1 MHKNVKELL
10 DKLNIETNDIYLYE
24 LAFTHSS
31 YNVDVNTKHQDY
43 ERLEFVGDSVVSFVV
58 ADLAFSVHK
67 EMDQGSLSKLRASIV
82 QSSSLARKA
91 TNLNFNEYIRLG
103 HSLHTNT
110 RNSKRILEDVFEA
123 FIGAMYFDKGMS
135 FTYNFV
141 KNIFIDEVTNFQLS
155 NIKDYKSELQ
165 EEMQAEHREA
175 VKYVVIEE
183 HGPAHDKTFVVK
195 VTYND
200 VTLGIG
206 QGKSKKDAEQNA
218 AQDALRKKA
227 G

>member
-1 MHKNVKELL
+1 MHKNVNELL
-10 DKLNIETNDIYLYE
+10 DELNIKYHDISLYE
-24 LAFTHSS
+24 LALTHSS

-43 ERLEFVGDSVVSFVV
+43 ERLEFVGDSVVNFVV
-58 ADLAFSVHK
+58 ADLAFSNRK
-67 EMDQGSLSKLRASIV
+67 EMNQGSLSKLRASIV
-82 QSSSLARKA
+82 QSSSLAKKA
-91 TNLNFNEYIRLG
+91 NKLNLNEYIRLG
-103 HSLHTNT
+103 HSLPENT
-110 RNSKRILEDVFEA
+110 RNSKRILEDVFES
-123 FIGAMYFDKGMS
+123 FIGAMYFDQGMD

-141 KNIFIDEVTNFQLS
+141 KSIFIDDIKNFQMS
-155 NIKDYKSELQ
+155 EIKDYKSELQ

-206 QGKSKKDAEQNA
+206 QGKSKKDAEQSA

>member
-1 MHKNVKELL
+1 MLNKIIDLL
-10 DKLNIETNDIYLYE
+10 DKFQIKPNDITLYE

-43 ERLEFVGDSVVSFVV
+43 ERLEFVGDSVINFVV
-58 ADLAFSVHK
+58 ADLAFSIRTD
-67 EMDQGSLSKLRASIV
+67 MTQGDLSKLRAAIV
-82 QSSSLARKA
+82 QSKSLADKA
-91 TNLNFNEYIRLG
+91 LTYNFNDYIRLG
-103 HSLHTNT
+103 HSLPENT
-110 RNSKRILEDVFEA
+110 RTSKRILEDVFEA
-123 FIGAMYFDKGMS
+123 FVGAMYFDQGIN

-141 KNIFIDEVTNFQLS
+141 KKMFIDDVTNFEMKQVT
-155 NIKDYKSELQ
+155 DYKSELQ

-175 VKYVVIEE
+175 VKYVVVEE
-183 HGPAHDKTFVVK
+183 RGPAHDKTFVVK

-206 QGKSKKDAEQNA
+206 EGKTKKDAEQNA
-218 AQDALRKKA
+218 ASDALRKKA